1 MGILSEVIATE
12 ALARSWDRGEARHRS
27 ELMTL
32 YIKEHPA
39 DFRIALGAQQSDV
52 FRQVVGQGMRI
63 AAVGVGVGV
72 LGAFAVSRFLQT
84 LLFEVSPADPVTF
97 VTVVVILSGAAFA
110 ACYLPARRAIRTS
123 ANMRRRSSTGS
134 ASSGR

>member
-1 MGILSEVIATE
+1 MIALVLACVGIYGVMSLNVTGRTQEFGV
-12 ALARSWDRGEARHRS
+12 
-27 ELMTL
+27 
-32 YIKEHPA
+32 
-39 DFRIALGAQQSDV
+39 RIALGAQQSDV

-110 ACYLPARRAIRTS
+110 ACYLPARRATRVDPIVALR
-123 ANMRRRSSTGS
+123 NE
-134 ASSGR
+134 